1 MIHFTLSEEEKKM
14 AIEEGVRRQKAN
26 EAKSLKGRNGGPESG
41 KKALRVHILGA
52 AGEMAMASFLNLK
65 QYIFLNKNANRGSA
79 DLPFNIDV
87 KTRSKHYYDLI
98 VQKNEDPTKI
108 YTLVTIEDKKIF
120 LHGWLLG
127 KDCMRENFWA
137 DPANGRPAFF
147 IPKNLLNP
155 IESLK
160 NYLSLSAK

>member
-65 QYIFLNKNANRGSA
+65 QYIFLNHLS
-79 DLPFNIDV
+79 
-87 KTRSKHYYDLI
+87 
-98 VQKNEDPTKI
+98 I
-108 YTLVTIEDKKIF
+108 YINVVTSLCKKINQI
-120 LHGWLLG
+120 
-127 KDCMRENFWA
+127 K
-137 DPANGRPAFF
+137 
-147 IPKNLLNP
+147 
-155 IESLK
+155 
-160 NYLSLSAK
+160 